1 MRNVSILFSCLLLI
15 GCAAGN
21 KYNYRAELTSLP
33 LKSTTEQLLLLDLD
47 DRRPYILSGEKN
59 PDFVGLQRGG
69 FGNPFEVTTASG
81 KPMIDDMASS
91 VAASLEKS
99 GYSVKIAEGNTD
111 LSQLIILARSHD
123 IFRIIRLQVF
133 EWKSDIYMS
142 IGLHYD
148 LQLSIYDAEGNLL
161 AENSMKGNEAVGG
174 GKISATQN
182 SEHMADEFG
191 KRIGYLFNNPQI
203 RDAMSVNRNGE

>member
-1 MRNVSILFSCLLLI
+1 MRNALILFSCILLI

-33 LKSTTEQLLLLDLD
+33 LKAMTKKTLLLDLD
-47 DRRPYILSGEKN
+47 DRRPYILSGEKK

-69 FGNPFEVTTASG
+69 FGNPFDVTTASG
-81 KPMIDDMASS
+81 NPMIDDMATS
-91 VAASLEKS
+91 VAASLEQS
-99 GYSVKIAEGNTD
+99 GYVVNIAESNTD
-111 LSQLIILARSHD
+111 LSQLIILAKSRD
-123 IFRIIRLQVF
+123 VFRIIRLQVL

-142 IGLHYD
+142 IGLQYD
-148 LQLSIYDAEGNLL
+148 LQLSVYDADGKLL

-191 KRIGYLFNNPQI
+191 KRIGYLFNKPEI
-203 RDAMSVNRNGE
+203 REALSVNTDDE

>member
-1 MRNVSILFSCLLLI
+1 MRNVWILLSCMLLF

-21 KYNYRAELTSLP
+21 KYNYRAEVASLP
-33 LKSTTEQLLLLDLD
+33 IKSMTEKTLLLALD
-47 DRRPYILSGEKN
+47 DRRPYVLSGEKN

-69 FGNPFEVTTASG
+69 FGNPFDVTTASG
-81 KPMIDDMASS
+81 KPMIDDMATSI
-91 VAASLEKS
+91 AASLEQS
-99 GYSVKIAEGNTD
+99 GYAVEIAESGTD
-111 LSQLIILARSHD
+111 MAKLIVLAKNAD
-123 IFRIIRLQVF
+123 AFRIIQLQVF

-148 LQLSIYDAEGNLL
+148 LQLSVYDADGNLL
-161 AENSMKGNEAVGG
+161 AENTIRGNEAAGG

-191 KRIGYLFNNPQI
+191 KRIGYLFNKPEI
-203 RDAMSVNRNGE
+203 REALAVDMDGE